1 MADQLQG
8 VLERCILDDVS
19 HEETEFYE
27 YYNGASPRQP
37 DNVTHPKPSDTDTVE
52 MQPLISFE
60 EAATD
65 NDGPLL
71 ELELELSTDGVSN
84 LHLLSATA
92 DLEQDPSN
100 TAVLSPS
107 SSASMARIDNI
118 VAAANLHRDAQ
129 YLMILQSCCCHTL
142 RHAGLCTKQEP
153 CSGQVALCKEYQY
166 GSCSSNGLQ
175 HGSYVHIK
183 RTCHVAIR
191 EGHCFGGCAMGHDN
205 FELRQKKWQQ
215 AEHGAE
221 LGRAENRALVED
233 ATRKQL
239 ETLRRSM
246 RPRANAF
253 ERAKG
258 EKIARRLRK
267 KLESKDYGKLILQG
281 EVRDEVLQALR
292 SCSHIVD
299 TSQAI
304 LKSVAQPSSH
314 VTTARQ
320 NSPQSQVKFDPTQT
334 MWRPAAQLSLSSK
347 PLQFHAELDKSKDS
361 IEPPNLDVHNGETT
375 DRNKIDNTTCE
386 QLETLERAMSTKGTA
401 LDRFQAKD
409 VASKL
414 GRKMGLKMFNGENAI
429 RGKLR
434 GAVRDTVSGYYHWA
448 KESA

>member
-118 VAAANLHRDAQ
+118 
-129 YLMILQSCCCHTL
+129 
-142 RHAGLCTKQEP
+142 
-153 CSGQVALCKEYQY
+153 
-166 GSCSSNGLQ
+166 

-386 QLETLERAMSTKGTA
+386 
-401 LDRFQAKD
+401 
-409 VASKL
+409 
-414 GRKMGLKMFNGENAI
+414 
-429 RGKLR
+429 
-434 GAVRDTVSGYYHWA
+434 
-448 KESA
+448 